1 MASIVE
7 NANTSNFYT
16 FYICDQED
24 FDNMANKIHTLP
36 KGAHIM
42 LCFHGHGAKNSHDY
56 IVTIRT
62 PQKCIFIR
70 DENIASLDLNHII
83 KTSLEND
90 QFIYIISISCFW
102 NTKYDAGLT
111 RPTISFAPDE
121 SSRLPYHFSRLK
133 TKINALHNISISNM
147 NKEFMIHWF
156 QSLKIEFNRQMNC
169 WAHIGEDG
177 KEIETGKYVLKYNDN
192 ICEDDN
198 SWNSRDD
205 EDRQL
210 KEKREAEAMKR
221 RQYDNSIIV

>member
-16 FYICDQED
+16 FYICKQED

-42 LCFHGHGAKNSHDY
+42 LCFHGHGVKKTHHY

-62 PQKCIFIR
+62 PQNCIFIR
-70 DENIASLDLNHII
+70 DKNIPSLDLNYII

-121 SSRLPYHFSRLK
+121 SSRLPYHFSTLK
-133 TKINALHNISISNM
+133 TKINALHNISNM
-147 NKEFMIHWF
+147 NKEFMIDWF
-156 QSLKIEFNRQMNC
+156 QSLKTQFNILINC
-169 WAHIGEDG
+169 WAKIGEDG
-177 KEIETGKYVLKYNDN
+177 KEIEAGKYVLKYNDN
-192 ICEDDN
+192 SREDDN
-198 SWNSRDD
+198 HWNSRED

-210 KEKREAEAMKR
+210 NER
-221 RQYDNSIIV
+221 RQQANNIMVL